1 MIRIKDHKQLEIFD
15 PWDFLS
21 PKRRQLLDQS
31 WPGMFKQ
38 HLLSEL
44 PVSSL
49 MPYFTEAFGRPTKEL
64 YTVLGALIF
73 QHTFDLTDQEA
84 CDQLT
89 YNIQWHYA
97 LNITEESDSAKYMCP
112 KTLWSMRSKLIDN
125 ELDSLLFES
134 IAKKLARVFKVDTD
148 KQRIDSVHIKSN
160 MRRLGRINIFASTIH
175 KFIKNL
181 KRQHPVLFESID
193 PKLIERYLPE
203 KSLQCFSMV
212 KPSDTPKTLEK
223 VSRDLFDLV
232 KQFENQPDAS
242 AMHSYKQLSRVLQE
256 QCNLDTT
263 GGKTTVSVKPPK
275 EIPSDSLQNPSDPD
289 ATYSGHKGQGYSVQ
303 IMETYTKSDD
313 PKVRDQSVNLITHV
327 EVTPS
332 HKSDAGALLPAI
344 ESAQKKG
351 FGPKEVLADSLYG
364 SDENCQ
370 EAQSKNVEVVA
381 PVMGNSK
388 YAISLADF
396 TSSDDGKILA
406 CPQGHAPETIKK
418 KKIRYTAAF
427 NSAQCEQCACKADCP
442 VKKGKKHHY
451 LRYTEKESCIAR
463 RRAYEQT
470 IEFKDR
476 YRWRAGV
483 EATMSEYD
491 RRTGAKRLRV
501 RGLKAVRFCAT
512 LKALGVNLLRAAA
525 AWMAANGSP
534 NADNEAGKGPNN
546 VFLVVKERFFVT
558 WHSLKAWLK
567 SQAPPCEHMIKTTG
581 F

>member
-15 PWDFLS
+15 PWEFLS

-38 HLLSEL
+38 HLLTEL
-44 PVSSL
+44 PVNSL

-64 YTVLGALIF
+64 YTVLGTLVF
-73 QHTFDLTDQEA
+73 QQTFDLTDEEA
-84 CDQLT
+84 CDQLA

-97 LNITEESDSAKYMCP
+97 LNITEESDSAKYICP
-112 KTLWSMRSKLIDN
+112 KTLWSMRSRLIDN
-125 ELDSLLFES
+125 GLDSFLFEA
-134 IAKKLARVFKVDTD
+134 ITKKLAKVFNVDTD

-160 MRRLGRINIFASTIH
+160 MRRLGRINIFASAIH

-181 KRQHPVLFESID
+181 KRQQLVLFESID
-193 PKLIERYLPE
+193 PRLIERYLPE

-212 KPSDTPKTLEK
+212 KPSETPKTLEK

-232 KQFENQPDAS
+232 RQFENQPDANV
-242 AMHSYKQLSRVLQE
+242 MHSYKQLSRVLQE
-256 QCNLDTT
+256 QCNLEAT
-263 GGKTTVSVKPPK
+263 GGKSTVSVKPPK

-303 IMETYTKSDD
+303 IMETYIKSNDQE
-313 PKVRDQSVNLITHV
+313 VRDKSVNLITHV

-344 ESAQKKG
+344 DSAREKG
-351 FGPKEVLADSLYG
+351 LGPKEVLADSLYG

-370 EAQSKNVEVVA
+370 EAQLNDVEVVA
-381 PVMGNSK
+381 PVMGSSK

-396 TSSDDGKILA
+396 TASDDGKILA
-406 CPQGHAPETIKK
+406 CPQGHSPVTVKK
-418 KKIRYTAAF
+418 KKTRYTTAF
-427 NSAQCEQCACKADCP
+427 NSAQCEQCACKAACP

-451 LRYTEKESCIAR
+451 LRYTEKQSRVAR
-463 RRAYEQT
+463 RRTYEHSS
-470 IEFKDR
+470 EFKDR

-512 LKALGVNLLRAAA
+512 LKALGINLLRAAV
-525 AWMAANGSP
+525 AWMVANGSP
-534 NADNEAGKGPNN
+534 SDDNAPGKGPNH
-546 VFLVVKERFFVT
+546 VFLIVKEHFFVT
-558 WHSLKAWLK
+558 WRSLKAWLK
-567 SQAPPCEHMIKTTG
+567 SQSPNCKHMIKTTC

>member
-1 MIRIKDHKQLEIFD
+1 MIRVKDHKQLEIFD

-44 PVSSL
+44 PVGSL

-64 YTVLGALIF
+64 YTVLGTLVF
-73 QHTFDLTDQEA
+73 QQTFDLTDEEA
-84 CDQLT
+84 CDQLA

-97 LNITEESDSAKYMCP
+97 LNITEESDSAKYICP
-112 KTLWSMRSKLIDN
+112 KTLLSMRSKLIDN
-125 ELDSLLFES
+125 ELDSLLFEA
-134 IAKKLARVFKVDTD
+134 ITKKLAKVFKVDTD

-160 MRRLGRINIFASTIH
+160 MRRLGRINIFASAIH

-181 KRQHPVLFESID
+181 KRQYPALFESID
-193 PKLIERYLPE
+193 PKLIDRYLAE

-212 KPSDTPKTLEK
+212 KPSEAPKTLEK

-242 AMHSYKQLSRVLQE
+242 VMHSYKQLSRVLQE
-256 QCNLDTT
+256 QCNLEAT
-263 GGKTTVSVKPPK
+263 GGKTTVSVKSPK

-289 ATYSGHKGQGYSVQ
+289 ATYSGHKGQGYSAQ
-303 IMETYTKSDD
+303 IMETYIKSND
-313 PKVRDQSVNLITHV
+313 PKVRDKSVNLITHV
-327 EVTPS
+327 ELSPS
-332 HKSDAGALLPAI
+332 HKSDAGALLPAVD
-344 ESAQKKG
+344 SARKKSL
-351 FGPKEVLADSLYG
+351 GPKEVLADSLYG
-364 SDENCQ
+364 SYENCQ
-370 EAQSKNVEVVA
+370 EAQSKGVEVVA
-381 PVMGNSK
+381 PVKGNSK
-388 YAISLADF
+388 YCISLADF
-396 TSSDDGKILA
+396 TISDDGKILA
-406 CPQGHAPETIKK
+406 CPQGHAPERVKK
-418 KKIRYTAAF
+418 KKARYTAAF

-451 LRYTEKESCIAR
+451 LRYTEKESRIAR
-463 RRAYEQT
+463 RRVYEQT
-470 IEFKDR
+470 NEFKDR

-491 RRTGAKRLRV
+491 RLTGVKRLRV

-512 LKALGVNLLRAAA
+512 LKAVGINLLRAAA
-525 AWMAANGSP
+525 AWMAANGTP
-534 NADNEAGKGPNN
+534 DADNEDRKAPNH
-546 VFLVVKERFFVT
+546 VFLIVKEHFFVT
-558 WHSLKAWLK
+558 WRSLKAWLK
-567 SQAPPCEHMIKTTG
+567 SQAPIYEHMTKITC